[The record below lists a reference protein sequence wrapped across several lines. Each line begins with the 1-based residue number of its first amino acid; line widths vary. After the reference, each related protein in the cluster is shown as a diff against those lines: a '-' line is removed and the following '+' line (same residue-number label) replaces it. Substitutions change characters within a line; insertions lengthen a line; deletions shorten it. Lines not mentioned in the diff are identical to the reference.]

1 MWSSKGGVNSVG
13 CWSLFLVWPAHPFY
27 KLSNLGSFKA
37 LLTFVLFWQQSSP
50 LCLLAAWS
58 FYSSAEKSCFPDK
71 RRQRAMTS
79 RSEDGGLADDDQ
91 LRVDLCS
98 FQTLLFFRVSFV
110 NPLER
115 GLVLRT
121 PWEGQI
127 EEDRNA
133 AIATSISNRN
143 LFFQLILTIYVWL
156 FLWDEKTWMKD

>member
-1 MWSSKGGVNSVG
+1 
-13 CWSLFLVWPAHPFY
+13 
-27 KLSNLGSFKA
+27 
-37 LLTFVLFWQQSSP
+37 
-50 LCLLAAWS
+50 
-58 FYSSAEKSCFPDK
+58 
-71 RRQRAMTS
+71 MTS

-98 FQTLLFFRVSFV
+98 FQTLLFFLVSFV

-133 AIATSISNRN
+133 GIATAISNRN

-156 FLWDEKTWMKD
+156 SL